1 MDIWHWWFGKLV
13 IAQILYLIAVI
24 AGMRALKQWR
34 LARGR
39 TTRTGASQA
48 TPQAALGSPV
58 PFQKS

>member
-13 IAQILYLIAVI
+13 IAQILYLIAFI

-34 LARGR
+34 LARVR
-39 TTRTGASQA
+39 TTQTVASHA
-48 TPQAALGSPV
+48 TPQASLGTSA